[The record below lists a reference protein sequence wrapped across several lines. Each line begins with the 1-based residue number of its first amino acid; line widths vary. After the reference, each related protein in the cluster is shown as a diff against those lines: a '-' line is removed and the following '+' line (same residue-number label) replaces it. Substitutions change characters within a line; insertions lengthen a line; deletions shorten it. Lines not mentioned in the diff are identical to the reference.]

1 MTSVEINLKS
11 IEQIHD
17 FVNIVSKF
25 DYDVDLCSGRYQV
38 NAKSIMGICSLD
50 LSQPVVLVAH
60 TDDSK
65 ELLLLVS
72 HLIA

>member
-38 NAKSIMGICSLD
+38 NAKSIMGVCSLD